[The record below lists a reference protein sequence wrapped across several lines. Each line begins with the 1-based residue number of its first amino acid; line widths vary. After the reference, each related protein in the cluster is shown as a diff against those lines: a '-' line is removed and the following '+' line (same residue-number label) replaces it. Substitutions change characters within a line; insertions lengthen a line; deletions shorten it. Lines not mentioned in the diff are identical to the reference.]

1 MKSLRM
7 SQIQSTYK
15 SVETEEF
22 LDVYFYRPIGYVFAV
37 VSRSLRLTPNAVTF
51 IGACIGI
58 IGGHLLYYDSMK
70 VNLIGILL
78 LLICESMDSA
88 DGQLARMTGQF
99 SRAGRILDGVGDNLK
114 FVSIY
119 VHVTL
124 RIIGSSSNW
133 WLFGIALVSGLSH
146 STQSAIADYFR
157 TSYLH
162 YVVDPTKG
170 DIESLETVESRYQ
183 SLSWRHSFFDK
194 LVGRLYLNYT
204 RQQNF
209 FVGTYRKLFF
219 RCTALYGQSIP
230 AWFREH
236 YRNLNQSQI
245 KYYNILT
252 TNTRM
257 IVLFIAVISQQL
269 WLYFSFELTVLNL
282 LLVYVLWKQRTIGIA
297 LWNTVGTYPERQEL

>member
-7 SQIQSTYK
+7 SQIRSTYK
-15 SVETEEF
+15 SGETEEF

-37 VSRSLRLTPNAVTF
+37 VSRSMRLTPNAVTF
-51 IGACIGI
+51 IGAFIGI
-58 IGGHLLYYDSMK
+58 IGGHLLYYESRTI
-70 VNLIGILL
+70 NLIGILL
-78 LLICESMDSA
+78 LLICEAMDSA
-88 DGQLARMTGQF
+88 DGQLARMTGKF
-99 SRAGRILDGVGDNLK
+99 SKAGRVLDGIGDNLK

-119 VHVTL
+119 VHITL
-124 RIIGSSSNW
+124 RMMGNSGAW
-133 WLFGIALVSGLSH
+133 WLFGIALLSGLSH

-170 DIESLETVESRYQ
+170 DIESLEAVESHYQ
-183 SLSWRHSFFDK
+183 SLSWTHSFFDK

-204 RQQNF
+204 RQQNL

-219 RCTALYGQSIP
+219 RCTGWYGQTIP
-230 AWFREH
+230 AWFGELYRH
-236 YRNLNQSQI
+236 YNQKQI

-257 IVLFIAVISQQL
+257 IVLFIAVIIHHL
-269 WLYFSFELTVLNL
+269 WLYFSFEMTALNL
-282 LLVYVLWKQRTIGIA
+282 LLVYVLWKQRSIGIL
-297 LWNTVGTYPERQEL
+297 LWNTLDVDYKEHQS